1 MKRYVDKLPVLD
13 TVVGTATIFLQ
24 LLRLVDRKICKCIF
38 IILSLSGIFRPRL
51 FNE

>member
-24 LLRLVDRKICKCIF
+24 LLRLVDRKMQMYFHYF
-38 IILSLSGIFRPRL
+38 ISLRHFSPQTI
-51 FNE
+51 